1 MDHLETALAAMDESM
16 IKGLKTYLLRVK
28 GSERTT
34 KLMDLLRA
42 RPESSGPEL
51 AALLYKPVNLNAYHS
66 LRKSL
71 MAQVEEFIALRQII
85 REGNNPNR
93 VLAISQFF
101 IENNDI
107 KAAAAFIK
115 KATVLAEK
123 NRDYT
128 MLDSLLLLQIER
140 AHELHLDPNQLIH
153 RWEQNRSKRAMHEKL
168 IVAQSLLKRRLADAR
183 KAGTILRPEEIV
195 EEVFKSFNLKT
206 EEAMDASF
214 ALSVTLMIRS
224 AVVSSKEY
232 SRFEPFVIR
241 IYNRLIKAEAF
252 GKQNEMVRQ
261 QFIYI
266 IAHTYY
272 RTRQLAETIKWLD
285 TVEHPLPAVY
295 SRFIQ
300 LRAATLSFSG
310 HNDQGIEILSTA
322 LKTKDAR
329 FSLEDR
335 LNMRLNL
342 VVFHFQSQ
350 EFKKANVEMLRINH
364 SDAWIEKK
372 MGKEWRFK
380 RSMIDVILQYE
391 LGNTEQAF
399 GKIKVMEKYFA
410 GFFQHPAYSRALI
423 FMRFVKTIIE
433 HPEKVRI
440 PAFAEEV
447 DQANMAWPDH
457 KEDTQAITFF
467 CWLKSRMINKP
478 YYEVLLQAMQTPS
491 K

>member
-1 MDHLETALAAMDESM
+1 MDHLETALASMDESM

-34 KLMDLLRA
+34 KLMDLLRS

-51 AALLYKPVNLNAYHS
+51 AALLYQPVNLNAYHS

-107 KAAAAFIK
+107 SAAAAFIK
-115 KATVLAEK
+115 KATTLAEK

-128 MLDSLLLLQIER
+128 MLGSLLLLQIER
-140 AHELHLDPNQLIH
+140 AHELQLDPQQLIQ
-153 RWEQNRSKRAMHEKL
+153 RWEQNRNKRALQEKL
-168 IVAQSLLKRRLADAR
+168 IVAQSLLKRRLSDAR

-195 EEVFKSFNLKT
+195 DEVFKTFNLKA
-206 EEAMDASF
+206 EEALDAGF
-214 ALSVTLMIRS
+214 TLSITQMIRS

-232 SRFEPFVIR
+232 SRFEPFVTR
-241 IYNRLIKAEAF
+241 TFQRLEQAGAF
-252 GKQNEMVRQ
+252 GKQNEHVRQ
-261 QFIYI
+261 QFVYI

-272 RTRQLAETIKWLD
+272 RTRQLHETIKWLD
-285 TVEHPLPAVY
+285 RIQEPLPTVH
-295 SRFIQ
+295 SRFFQ

-310 HNDQGIEILSTA
+310 HNDQGIEMLSAA
-322 LKTKDAR
+322 LKSKDAR
-329 FSLEDR
+329 FSIEDR

-410 GFFQHPAYSRALI
+410 GFFQHPAYQRALI

-433 HPEKVRI
+433 HPERVRL
-440 PAFAEEV
+440 PEFAEEV

-467 CWLKSRMINKP
+467 CWLKSRMINQP
-478 YYEVLLQAMQTPS
+478 YYDVLLQAMNSFS